1 MNTPEQSVGNDMLL
15 SDSEL
20 VDVSRSRMYKL
31 LALAFAFPGKELQES
46 QQELWDFAETFCPDL
61 GLNREP
67 AELTGPHFESLYI
80 NLLDGHAPDQACR
93 PYESAWSG
101 SDKVKHQWEVK
112 AFYRFFGL
120 DMNEKS
126 KELPDHIVNE
136 FEFMH
141 FLATRSVE
149 AGRKESKD
157 PNGREHYL
165 RAQKDFLD
173 RHLQWVPAFCETL
186 EKKTDELFYIQ
197 LARITVRF
205 VKDDL
210 EWVREQSR
218 DFGHSTQDEPII
230 AGA

>member
-1 MNTPEQSVGNDMLL
+1 MNITEQSVEDNMLL
-15 SDSEL
+15 SDSEM

-31 LALAFAFPGKELQES
+31 LALAFGFPGKEQQES

-67 AELTGPHFESLYI
+67 AELTSPHFESLYI
-80 NLLDGHAPDQACR
+80 NVLDGHAPDQACR
-93 PYESAWSG
+93 PYESAWG
-101 SDKVKHQWEVK
+101 DGDKVKHQWEVK

-120 DMNEKS
+120 DMTEEN

-165 RAQKDFLD
+165 RAQKDFLE
-173 RHLQWVPAFCETL
+173 RHLQWMPAFCEAL
-186 EKKTDELFYIQ
+186 EKKTDELFYTQ
-197 LARITVRF
+197 LARITARF

-210 EWVREQSR
+210 EWVREQSG
-218 DFGHSTQDEPII
+218 DLGQSAQEGPV
-230 AGA
+230 ASA